1 MISFSLGWS
10 DAAGGAFET
19 IWFQHCFRRVSS
31 RRAKPK
37 PEHFA
42 LVLISRGLLPGQ
54 LAAPGAAED
63 GHRPLRWT
71 HRVDEGHGYVANS
84 THRPRPD
91 LL

>member
-37 PEHFA
+37 SKSQFKSKSKSKPPEH
-42 LVLISRGLLPGQ
+42 PGF
-54 LAAPGAAED
+54 
-63 GHRPLRWT
+63 
-71 HRVDEGHGYVANS
+71 
-84 THRPRPD
+84 
-91 LL
+91 